1 MQGWYGHVS
10 CFIINLNAPM
20 SISVLIVEDEPV
32 IATDIEMT
40 LTGADYTVVGIAYS
54 STKALDLLHRFRPD
68 IVLLDIAIKGDK
80 DGIDIAA
87 IINDKYKVPFIY
99 ITSFADRE
107 TLERAKAT
115 LPYGYI
121 VKPFK
126 DKDIISAI
134 EMAIYRHA
142 MDHNRHFPSIKDI
155 VSLVPLTAGEY
166 NVMQCVWEGNTN
178 QQVTEKLNIS
188 LNTVKTHL
196 KSIFTKLEVG
206 SRSAAIAAIR
216 NMK

>member
-1 MQGWYGHVS
+1 
-10 CFIINLNAPM
+10 M

-107 TLERAKAT
+107 TLELSLIHISEPTR
-115 LPYGYI
+115 PY
-121 VKPFK
+121 
-126 DKDIISAI
+126 
-134 EMAIYRHA
+134 
-142 MDHNRHFPSIKDI
+142 
-155 VSLVPLTAGEY
+155 
-166 NVMQCVWEGNTN
+166 
-178 QQVTEKLNIS
+178 
-188 LNTVKTHL
+188 
-196 KSIFTKLEVG
+196 
-206 SRSAAIAAIR
+206 
-216 NMK
+216 

>member
-1 MQGWYGHVS
+1 MHDWHGLVS
-10 CFIINLNAPM
+10 RFITNLNAPM

-107 TLERAKAT
+107 TLDVYKRQPLWVMPEGRHDLT
-115 LPYGYI
+115 QRCD
-121 VKPFK
+121 VQRH
-126 DKDIISAI
+126 DK
-134 EMAIYRHA
+134 
-142 MDHNRHFPSIKDI
+142 
-155 VSLVPLTAGEY
+155 
-166 NVMQCVWEGNTN
+166 
-178 QQVTEKLNIS
+178 
-188 LNTVKTHL
+188 
-196 KSIFTKLEVG
+196 
-206 SRSAAIAAIR
+206 
-216 NMK
+216 